1 MHSKKMRHLTGVV
14 EMSTITGLGRYDLSV
29 PIPRAVSTTS
39 DSDSFLS
46 LLDSTV
52 QTEKV
57 GSSASSSSSASSQQQ
72 DEDRQEAFAKM
83 MVSLQNANSLVAT
96 PTTSD
101 SSSSGVGQ
109 VGASSLNASVD
120 ATAGSSAKRALDEF
134 KDYMALTPAQKM
146 RYSTLKGMGL
156 TEADLKA
163 MSPADQ
169 AKVEAKIAEV
179 LKKQTEMQASASTG
193 ADSNSGSS
201 ASAGNQGQSLVNAAL
216 LNMTQSLGQ
225 EKSRL
230 GLS

>member
-1 MHSKKMRHLTGVV
+1 
-14 EMSTITGLGRYDLSV
+14 MSIITGLGRYDLSV

-83 MVSLQNANSLVAT
+83 MVSLQSANSLVAT

-120 ATAGSSAKRALDEF
+120 ATAGSSAKSALDEF

-193 ADSNSGSS
+193 TDSSSGSS
-201 ASAGNQGQSLVNAAL
+201 ANAGNQGQSLVNAAL

>member
-1 MHSKKMRHLTGVV
+1 
-14 EMSTITGLGRYDLSV
+14 MSTITGLGRYDLSI
-29 PIPRAVSTTS
+29 PIPSAVSTTS
-39 DSDSFLS
+39 NSDSFLS

-96 PTTSD
+96 HTASD
-101 SSSSGVGQ
+101 NSSSGVGQ

-120 ATAGSSAKRALDEF
+120 ATAGSSATKSALDEF

-163 MSPADQ
+163 MPPAEQ

-193 ADSNSGSS
+193 TDFSSGSS

-216 LNMTQSLGQ
+216 LNMTQSLDQ

>member
-14 EMSTITGLGRYDLSV
+14 EMSIITGLGRYDLSV

-57 GSSASSSSSASSQQQ
+57 SSSASSSASASSQQQ

-120 ATAGSSAKRALDEF
+120 ATAGSSAKSALDEF

-193 ADSNSGSS
+193 TDSNSGSS
-201 ASAGNQGQSLVNAAL
+201 ANAGNQGQSLVSAAL

>member
-1 MHSKKMRHLTGVV
+1 
-14 EMSTITGLGRYDLSV
+14 MSTITGLGRYDLSV

-57 GSSASSSSSASSQQQ
+57 GSSASSSSSSSASSQQQ

-96 PTTSD
+96 PTTPD

-120 ATAGSSAKRALDEF
+120 ATAGSSAKSALDEF
-134 KDYMALTPAQKM
+134 KNYMALTPAQKM

-193 ADSNSGSS
+193 TDSSSGSS